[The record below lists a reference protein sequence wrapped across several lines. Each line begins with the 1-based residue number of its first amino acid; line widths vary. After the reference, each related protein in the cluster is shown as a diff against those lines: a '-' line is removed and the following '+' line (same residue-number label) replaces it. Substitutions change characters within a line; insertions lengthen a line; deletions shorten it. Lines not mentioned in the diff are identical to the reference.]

1 MTIYREAHHGVFD
14 PGKGQKLHSAPDL
27 VGQKMCACNY
37 PRRIPENVARI
48 NGGGKLLSISHLA
61 YLRNEMIFAKL

>member
-14 PGKGQKLHSAPDL
+14 PGEGQKLHSAPDL

-48 NGGGKLLSISHLA
+48 NGGG
-61 YLRNEMIFAKL
+61 